1 MLTKL
6 EHANI
11 AIVGGG
17 RFCLA
22 LLKIILD
29 QSHAAN
35 SPHVI
40 GVADINP
47 EAVGI
52 VHARQMDIFTTTDYR
67 ELLKLE
73 KLNLIIEL
81 TKDINLGEDI
91 ILKKPPGVMFID
103 YFEARTLLQ
112 QLSIKA
118 KKDEL
123 IETFAKT
130 QENGAQF
137 EQLFEQFYVATI
149 DLIEE
154 QDTFTQTNRKELLSG
169 KKALFQAIQG
179 STIPTFLINKK
190 HVVTHWNRACEKLT
204 GYSADQLV
212 GTQDHWK
219 PFRSKKRPI
228 MADLI
233 LDGVKEEEVW
243 RYYGTKWKK
252 SELIEGAFEAEEY
265 FEHLGDN
272 GKWLFFTAAP
282 IKNAHGDI
290 IGAIETLQDKTEEK
304 KRQEERKQHNATLRE
319 KTQAITASQQIMS
332 QIIQGSTIPTFVI
345 DVDHVIT
352 HWNKA
357 LENLTGLASSE
368 MVGTKDQ
375 WRSFYD
381 QKRPAMA
388 DVILD
393 QVTEREIRNLYGT
406 KWKKSVLLE
415 EAYEAE
421 VFFPKLG
428 PEGKWCYFTAAPL
441 RSPEGEIIG
450 AIETIWDKTE
460 EKKAQTELER
470 KNAELAMRAK
480 ELKASQKTMAQI
492 IQGSTIPTFVIDKN
506 HIVTHWNRACEKL
519 TGFSAK
525 EIIGT
530 DHHWKPSYD
539 KKSPTMA
546 DLILDQA
553 SEEEF
558 WRQFGTQWKKSDLIE
573 GAYEAE
579 EYFGRQDQEK
589 KWIFFTA
596 APIIDPDGAVVGA
609 IETIWDRTD
618 EKRAEEER
626 ERRNRELTTLCSI
639 YATLSA
645 PVDLDGRIRNAL
657 QKVTDIFSFDTICV
671 FTLADDGRFY
681 LKYSHGENGNL
692 CGEHTVSAKDSMVFK
707 VAQTNQFEVFEDT
720 NHIKNDEIVVLRE
733 DGFQSLAYIPLV
745 DKEKKAFGVIRAGSR
760 EIKRYSTEDRQVLTL
775 FGNRLSAAIENAI
788 LHKEI
793 QRKANFQSR
802 LISCSNNGIVA
813 TDANWNIVLFNPE
826 AERLFG
832 YSRSELLETMNAKEL
847 LPSEIMQSL
856 EEKIKIKEL
865 RNLTLWEETAITNRN
880 GERVPVNYSATPL
893 FERNQEM
900 GSVVFFQD
908 LTEIKKL
915 QKELINSER
924 LAAMGQTVAGMAH
937 GIKNILNG
945 FKGGRYLVDIGI
957 DKNNTD
963 KLINGWQMIK
973 RNIDQTSDLVM
984 DLLSFSKEREP
995 EYQDCFPNEIANDVC
1010 ELVKETA
1017 HTHGIAIVQSFAE
1030 DIGEVSLDTNTLH
1043 QCLLNLVSN
1052 AIDACI
1058 FDDNIDKKHEVR
1070 ILTALADPKTL
1081 RVEISD
1087 NGAGMSDHVKK
1098 KLFSSFFSTKGAK
1111 GTGLGLLVTR
1121 KLIEEH
1127 QGSISVESELAIGTT
1142 FTMKLPFKSKG
1153 SKPTAAA

>member
-1 MLTKL
+1 MLNQL
-6 EHANI
+6 ENAQI

-22 LLKIILD
+22 LLKNIFNDKLTASRL
-29 QSHAAN
+29 Q
-35 SPHVI
+35 VI
-40 GVADINP
+40 GVADLNP
-47 EAVGI
+47 EAVGM
-52 VHARQMDIFTTTDYR
+52 VYARQMDIFTTANYR
-67 ELLKLE
+67 ELFNLE
-73 KLNLIIEL
+73 NLNLIIEL

-91 ILKKPPGVMFID
+91 ILEKPSGVAFID
-103 YFEARTLLQ
+103 FFEARTLLQ

-118 KKDEL
+118 QKDEL
-123 IETFAKT
+123 VKKFGDVPKKGGAEFEHLI
-130 QENGAQF
+130 AQF
-137 EQLFEQFYVATI
+137 YDATI
-149 DLIEE
+149 QLIKE
-154 QDTFTQTNRKELLSG
+154 QDVFTQTNRKELLSG
-169 KKALFQAIQG
+169 QKALFQAIQG
-179 STIPTFLINKK
+179 STIPTFLINTK
-190 HVVTHWNRACEKLT
+190 HVVTHWNRACENLT
-204 GYSADQLV
+204 GYTADQIV

-233 LDGVKEEEVW
+233 MDGVKEEEVW

-252 SELIEGAFEAEEY
+252 SDLIENAFEAEEY
-265 FEHLGDN
+265 FDHLGDG

-304 KRQEERKQHNATLRE
+304 MRQEERKQHNVTLRE

-345 DVDHVIT
+345 DINHVIT

-357 LENLTGLASSE
+357 LENLTGLSSGK
-368 MVGTKDQ
+368 MVGTKNQ
-375 WRSFYD
+375 WKPFYNR
-381 QKRPAMA
+381 QRPSMA

-393 QVTEREIRNLYGT
+393 QVTEREIRHLYGT
-406 KWKKSVLLE
+406 KWKQSALLE
-415 EAYEAE
+415 EACEAE
-421 VFFPKLG
+421 VFFPSLG
-428 PEGKWCYFTAAPL
+428 NEGKWCFFTAAPI

-460 EKKAQTELER
+460 EKKAQTERER
-470 KNAELAMRAK
+470 QNSELALRAK
-480 ELKASQKTMAQI
+480 ELKANQKTMAQI
-492 IQGSTIPTFVIDKN
+492 IQGSTIPTFVIDKD

-519 TGFSAK
+519 TGFSA
-525 EIIGT
+525 EEVIGT
-530 DHHWKPSYD
+530 NHHWKPSYD
-539 KKSPTMA
+539 EKQPTMA
-546 DLILDQA
+546 DLILDKA

-558 WRQFGTQWKKSDLIE
+558 WRLYGTHWKKSDLIE

-579 EYFGRQDQEK
+579 EYFGRQEKEK

-596 APIIDPDGAVVGA
+596 APLKDSDGVAVGA
-609 IETIWDRTD
+609 IETILDRTD

-645 PVDLDGRIRNAL
+645 PLDLDGRIKNAL
-657 QKVTDIFSFDTICV
+657 QKVTGIFSFDSICV
-671 FTLADDGRFY
+671 FTLADDGCFY

-692 CGEHTVSAKDSMVFK
+692 CGEHTVSDKGSMVFK
-707 VAQTNQFEVFEDT
+707 VAQTNQFEVFEDI
-720 NHIKNDEIVVLRE
+720 NHIQNDEIVVLRE
-733 DGFQSLAYIPLV
+733 DGFQSLVYIPLV

-760 EIKRYSTEDRQVLTL
+760 EIKQYSTEDRQVLNL
-775 FGNRLSAAIENAI
+775 FGNRLSVAIENSI
-788 LHKEI
+788 LQEEI
-793 QRKANFQSR
+793 RRKANFQSR

-813 TDANWNIVLFNPE
+813 TDADWNIVLFNPE

-832 YSRSELLETMNAKEL
+832 YNRSELVDTINAREL
-847 LPSEIMQSL
+847 LPEEIIQSL
-856 EEKIKIKEL
+856 EEKIRITEL
-865 RNLTLWEETAITNRN
+865 RHLTLWQESTITNRN
-880 GERVPVNYSATPL
+880 KEQVPVNYAATPL
-893 FERNQEM
+893 FEQEQEM

-915 QKELINSER
+915 EKELINSER

-937 GIKNILNG
+937 GIKNILAG

-984 DLLSFSKEREP
+984 DLLTFSKEREP
-995 EYQDCFPNEIANDVC
+995 EFQDCFPNEIANDAC
-1010 ELVKETA
+1010 ELVQETA
-1017 HTHGIAIVQSFAE
+1017 NTHGIGIIKAFSE
-1030 DIGEVSLDTNTLH
+1030 DVGEVSLDPNTLH
-1043 QCLLNLVSN
+1043 QCLLNFISN

-1058 FDDNIDKKHEVR
+1058 FDDNINKKYKVHV
-1070 ILTALADPKTL
+1070 LTALADPSTL
-1081 RVEISD
+1081 RVEVSD
-1087 NGAGMSDHVKK
+1087 NGAGMSDNVRK

-1127 QGSISVESELAIGTT
+1127 NGSIEVDSELAIGTT
-1142 FTMKLPFKSKG
+1142 FIMKLPFKPKG
-1153 SKPTAAA
+1153 S

>member
-1 MLTKL
+1 MLYQL
-6 EHANI
+6 EKAQI

-22 LLKIILD
+22 LLKNIFA
-29 QSHAAN
+29 QSNNAN
-35 SPHVI
+35 SPRVI
-40 GVADINP
+40 GVADLNP

-52 VHARQMDIFTTTDYR
+52 VHARQMGIYTTTDYR
-67 ELLKLE
+67 ELFTLD

-91 ILKKPPGVMFID
+91 ILSKPPGVTFID
-103 YFEARTLLQ
+103 FFEARTLLQ
-112 QLSIKA
+112 QLSIKV
-118 KKDEL
+118 KKEEL
-123 IETFAKT
+123 IQQFKEAP
-130 QENGAQF
+130 ENGTQF
-137 EQLFEQFYVATI
+137 EKLFGQFYDATI
-149 DLIEE
+149 QLIKE
-154 QDTFTQTNRKELLSG
+154 QDLFTQTNRKELLSG
-169 KKALFQAIQG
+169 QKALFQAIQG

-190 HVVTHWNRACEKLT
+190 HEVTHWNRACEKLT
-204 GYSADQLV
+204 GYSADQIV
-212 GTQDHWK
+212 GTQDQWK

-233 LDGVKEEEVW
+233 MDGVKEEEVW

-252 SELIEGAFEAEEY
+252 SDLIEGAFEAEEY
-265 FEHLGDN
+265 FEHLGDD

-304 KRQEERKQHNATLRE
+304 MRQEERKQHNATLRE

-345 DVDHVIT
+345 DVDHVLT

-357 LENLTGLASSE
+357 LENLTGLASHD

-375 WRSFYD
+375 WKSFYD
-381 QKRPAMA
+381 RQRPSMA

-393 QVTEREIRNLYGT
+393 QVTEREIQDLYGT
-406 KWKKSVLLE
+406 KWKKSALLE

-421 VFFPKLG
+421 VFFPNLG
-428 PEGKWCYFTAAPL
+428 EGGKWCFFTAAPL

-460 EKKAQTELER
+460 EKKAQAERER
-470 KNAELAMRAK
+470 KNAELALRAK
-480 ELKASQKTMAQI
+480 ELKASQKTMAEI
-492 IQGSTIPTFVIDKN
+492 IKGSTIPTFVIDKN
-506 HIVTHWNRACEKL
+506 HIVTHWNRACENL
-519 TGFSAK
+519 TGYSAK

-530 DHHWKPSYD
+530 DHHWKPSY
-539 KKSPTMA
+539 KEKRPTMA
-546 DLILDQA
+546 DLVLDRA

-558 WRQFGTQWKKSDLIE
+558 WRLYGTHWKKSDLIE
-573 GAYEAE
+573 GAYEATE
-579 EYFGRQDQEK
+579 HFGRKEKK

-596 APIIDPDGAVVGA
+596 APLKDPDGVMVGA
-609 IETIWDRTD
+609 IETILDRTD

-645 PVDLDGRIRNAL
+645 PIDLDGRIRNAL

-681 LKYSHGENGNL
+681 LKYSHGANGNL
-692 CGEHTVSAKDSMVFK
+692 CGEHTVSEQQSMVFK
-707 VAQTNQFEVFEDT
+707 VAQTNQFEVFEDI
-720 NHIKNDEIVVLRE
+720 NQIQNDEIVVLRE

-760 EIKRYSTEDRQVLTL
+760 EIKRYSREDRQVLTL
-775 FGNRLSAAIENAI
+775 FGNRLSAAIENSI
-788 LHKEI
+788 LQEEI

-832 YSRSELLETMNAKEL
+832 YSRSELVDTINAREL
-847 LPSEIMQSL
+847 LPEEIILSL
-856 EEKIKIKEL
+856 EEKISINEL
-865 RNLTLWEETAITNRN
+865 RHLTLWKESAIINRN

-893 FERNQEM
+893 FEKGQEM
-900 GSVVFFQD
+900 GCVVFFQD

-915 QKELINSER
+915 EKELINSER

-937 GIKNILNG
+937 GIKNILAG

-984 DLLSFSKEREP
+984 DLLTFSKEREP
-995 EYQDCFPNEIANDVC
+995 EFQDCFPNEIANDVC
-1010 ELVKETA
+1010 ELVKEIA
-1017 HTHGIAIVQSFAE
+1017 HTHGIEIVRAFSE
-1030 DIGEVSLDTNTLH
+1030 DIGEVSLDPNTLH

-1058 FDDNIDKKHEVR
+1058 FDDNINKKYEVHVSM
-1070 ILTALADPKTL
+1070 AMADPETIVVK
-1081 RVEISD
+1081 ISD
-1087 NGAGMSDHVKK
+1087 NGAGMSDSVKE

-1127 QGSISVESELAIGTT
+1127 DGSIVVESELAIGTT
-1142 FTMKLPFKSKG
+1142 FTITLPFKPKG
-1153 SKPTAAA
+1153 S